1 MKISTNVRRIAL
13 FFLSMVLSLGFAI
26 AQERTITGTVTADG
40 EGSVPGVN
48 ILIKGTMNGAITD
61 VNGAY
66 SIKVP
71 GDATVLV
78 FSSVGYVTQEVT
90 VGSQAVI
97 DVVLKTDVVS
107 LQEVVVTGYT
117 TQRKRDITGAI
128 GVVESDK
135 LKAIPSG
142 NVTNQLQGQSSG
154 VTVTGSGQPGENS
167 KVRIRGFASF
177 QDNNPLYI
185 VDGVPTQDISTLNPN
200 DIQTLSVLKDAG
212 AASVYGSRASNGV
225 IIVTTKSGGKGIK
238 VNYDMYTG
246 TQYAGSGPD
255 NLLNAQEYA
264 NLQWLVYR
272 NDGTSETH
280 PLYGPSSNANPTL
293 PSWGADTKWYDV
305 ITRNAPV
312 QNHDVSL
319 SGGNDKAK
327 FFAGLGYFD
336 QKGIIITN
344 FTKRYTGRFNSEWTF
359 LNDRVKVGENLT
371 ISYREN
377 NVVANQEEGSPIQM
391 GPYRSQPLI
400 PYIITDEIVGTSH
413 TFVPGEYGGT
423 GIAPRLG
430 NSTNPY
436 ADLIRGA
443 DDTHHN
449 LHMIGSAYVDVTLL
463 KGLSF
468 RSTFGG
474 TWDNGYNVDYSYATY
489 ERAENVG
496 TPSLSEYAYWGS
508 DWVWTNQLTLN
519 KTFGQHRI
527 VALAGYEAVK
537 YGIGRNM
544 TAARAGYYTNAVDF
558 RTLNNGATIQTATS
572 DAYTQ
577 TTLVSMFGKADY
589 SFKDKY
595 LLSATVR
602 RDGSSRFG
610 ADNRY
615 GVFPSFSAGWRVSGE
630 PFFSS
635 IGWINDLKVR
645 GSYGTMGNQL
655 AVSPDNQ
662 FFLYGGSANQ
672 SNYDLNGTGTSS
684 LQGFRPTRIGNPN
697 AKWETNI
704 TTNVGF
710 EAQFW
715 NNKLGVVF
723 DYYTKN
729 TEDLLFDPELPG
741 TAGNASPP
749 FVNIASM
756 KNHGVD
762 FEVSFKNT
770 WGDLGVNASA
780 TMTTYKNEITKI
792 AEGVPFFDYG
802 DSRIGANTRNMV
814 GQPISAFYGYQVEGL
829 FQSDAEVDAAPV
841 QDGAEPG
848 FFRYANLDQTP
859 NGDGDQVI
867 GPDDRTIIGNP
878 NPKFTYGF
886 NLGFNYKNWDLSTFI
901 YGSYGNDILN
911 FNTWWIDFWPSFQGQ
926 KSTELLYD
934 SWTPERTGGSVP
946 KASNKSNFSTNTVW
960 NSYYVEDGSFLRMK
974 NLTLG
979 YTLPESLLGKVGVK
993 NLRVYIQGVN
1003 LFTLTKYSGLD
1014 PEIGSQYQGSTND
1027 RSFGVDY
1034 GNYPT
1039 VRQFIFGL
1047 NLGL

>member
-48 ILIKGTMNGAITD
+48 ILIKGTMTGAITD
-61 VNGAY
+61 VNGAF

-97 DVVLKTDVVS
+97 DVVLATDVVS

-135 LKAIPSG
+135 LKAIPTG
-142 NVTNQLQGQSSG
+142 NVSNQLQGRSSG
-154 VTVTGSGQPGENS
+154 VTVTGSGQPGQNS

-185 VDGVPTQDISTLNPN
+185 VDGVPTQDISSLNPN
-200 DIQTLSVLKDAG
+200 DVESLSVLKDAG

-246 TQYAGSGPD
+246 TQYAGKGPD
-255 NLLNAQEYA
+255 NLLNSQEYA
-264 NLQWLVYR
+264 NLQWLVYA
-272 NDGTSETH
+272 NDGTTETH
-280 PLYGPSSNANPTL
+280 PLYGASTNASPTL
-293 PSWGADTKWYDV
+293 PSWAADTKWYDV
-305 ITRNAPV
+305 ITHNAPM
-312 QNHDVSL
+312 QNHDISL
-319 SGGNDKAK
+319 SGGNDKAR
-327 FFAGLGYFD
+327 FFAGLGYFN
-336 QKGIIITN
+336 QEGIIITN
-344 FTKRYTGRFNSEWTF
+344 YSKRYTGRFNSEWTF

-371 ISYREN
+371 VSYRESN
-377 NVVANQEEGSPIQM
+377 GVSNQEEGSPIQS
-391 GPYRSQPLI
+391 GPYRSQAII
-400 PYIITDEIVGTSH
+400 PYIITEEIAGTAR

-423 GIAPRLG
+423 AIAPRLG
-430 NSTNPY
+430 NGGNTY
-436 ADLIRGA
+436 AGLIRGA

-449 LHMIGSAYVDVTLL
+449 IHFIGSTYVDVQIL
-463 KGLSF
+463 KGLNF

-474 TWDNGYNVDYSYATY
+474 TWDDGYNVDYTYATY
-489 ERAENVG
+489 ENAENTA

-508 DWVWTNQLTLN
+508 DWVWTNQLSFN

-527 VALAGYEAVK
+527 NAIAGYEAVK

-544 TAARAGYYTNAVDF
+544 TAGRAGYYTNALDF

-572 DAYTQ
+572 DAYTP

-589 SFKDKY
+589 SFQDKY

-610 ADNRY
+610 ADQRY

-635 IGWINDLKVR
+635 IGWISDLKVR

-662 FFLYGGSANQ
+662 FYLYGGSANQ

-684 LQGFRPTRIGNPN
+684 LQGFRPTRIGNPD
-697 AKWETNI
+697 AKWETNV
-704 TTNVGF
+704 TTNIGF

-729 TEDLLFDPELPG
+729 TEDLLYDPELPG
-741 TAGNASPP
+741 TAGAASPP
-749 FVNIASM
+749 YVNIASM
-756 KNHGVD
+756 KNNGVD
-762 FEVSFKNT
+762 LEISFKNT

-780 TMTTYKNEITKI
+780 TLTSYHNEITKI
-792 AEGVPFFDYG
+792 ADGITFFDYG
-802 DSRIGANTRNMV
+802 DSRIGSNSRNMV

-829 FQSDAEVDAAPV
+829 FQSQTEIDGAPV

-848 FFRYANLDQTP
+848 FFRYANLEQTA
-859 NGDGDQVI
+859 NEDGDQVI
-867 GPDDRTIIGNP
+867 GPEDRTFIGNP

-886 NLGFNYKNWDLSTFI
+886 NLGFTYKNWDLTTFI

-934 SWTPERTGGSVP
+934 SWTPDRTNTDVP
-946 KASNKSNFSTNTVW
+946 KASNHSTFSNNTVW

-993 NLRVYIQGVN
+993 SLRVYLQGVN

-1014 PEIGSQYQGSTND
+1014 PEIGSQYTGSTND
-1027 RSFGVDY
+1027 RNFGVDY
-1034 GNYPT
+1034 GNYPS
-1039 VRQFIFGL
+1039 VRQFLIGL